1 MLLANAV
8 VEVLYRIQY
17 DRTVTVQHS
26 ASHRFLRPQT
36 AQQAVLAELRG
47 LIIRGELQPATP
59 IHQESLA
66 EQFGVSR
73 VPVREALKILEG
85 EGFVVYAAHRGYSVA
100 KLEVADL
107 LEIYDLR
114 GVLESHVARA
124 AVPRLEEADLV
135 RMRDAMTA
143 MDQAADDQ
151 DMVAVGVQ
159 NRVFHFALLERS
171 ELNRAVEMIR
181 RLWDTTDPYRS
192 LYFQKPLNRETVNAE
207 HELIFDACSA
217 RDVDRVVE
225 LLAVH
230 RSHTIEDLR
239 AMNGIWP

>member
-1 MLLANAV
+1 M
-8 VEVLYRIQY
+8 
-17 DRTVTVQHS
+17 TVQHS
-26 ASHRFLRPQT
+26 GSHRFLRPQT

-47 LIIRGELQPATP
+47 LIIRGELPPGVP

-100 KLEVADL
+100 KLDVADL

-124 AVPRLEEADLV
+124 AVPALEEADLV
-135 RMRDAMTA
+135 RMRDAMEA
-143 MDQAADDQ
+143 MDRAADAQ

-159 NRVFHFALLERS
+159 NRVFHFALFERS
-171 ELNRAVEMIR
+171 GMGRAVEMIR

-192 LYFQKPLNRETVNAE
+192 LYFQRPLTRKTVNAE
-207 HELIFDACSA
+207 HELIYDACAA
-217 RDVDRVVE
+217 RDVERVVE
-225 LLAVH
+225 LLEVH
-230 RSHTIEDLR
+230 RSHTVDDLR
-239 AMNGIWP
+239 AMNGVWP